1 MSPSLRSPRGFSPD
15 GRTFS
20 PGGLATRVK
29 GSNWKHPIDSDNG
42 GPDDPPKKTPKGPT
56 QTGGN
61 DTWKDHCGYYHPD
74 HSKGWYDKYG
84 HYHPGKNSD
93 GGTASNGEPAPAA
106 RHGNPR
112 GGRSANAGTVR
123 HNPFTLPLREG
134 ENASCVTP
142 PRIAATRWCICML
155 MRDLP

>member
-61 DTWKDHCGYYHPD
+61 DTWKDHPGYYHPD

-93 GGTASNGEPAPAA
+93 GGTASNGEPAPAS
-106 RHGNPR
+106 RTPR
-112 GGRSANAGTVR
+112 
-123 HNPFTLPLREG
+123 
-134 ENASCVTP
+134 
-142 PRIAATRWCICML
+142 
-155 MRDLP
+155 